1 MRMATSCRKPF
12 PTYRY
17 LLRAIKTADEKS
29 GLNKGFTTHSFK
41 VGMANLLVQKS
52 YSTKQIADAMGWKS
66 ERMVHQY
73 TRNNP
78 GKFNALREIG
88 KDVTLPG
95 LWVGEPWERKT
106 A

>member
-1 MRMATSCRKPF
+1 
-12 PTYRY
+12 
-17 LLRAIKTADEKS
+17 
-29 GLNKGFTTHSFK
+29 
-41 VGMANLLVQKS
+41 MANLLVQAG

-66 ERMVHQY
+66 ETMVHYY

-88 KDVTLPG
+88 KDVTLSR
-95 LWVGEPWERKT
+95 LWVGQKWEQKT